1 MLVESSVRRAGEI
14 QRLDDETGQPRRARH
29 VPLSV
34 CILGLWPSRDS
45 RVEERGTTASVA
57 RKISGFVPSSG
68 SAKKKQR
75 VPRVGDKIVIRSS
88 RHVIRRILPIMPATS
103 RDACSIKAPS
113 ARGVRPVRLSRH
125 TSILASGTDRES
137 PKNSFEKLFVASSN
151 FRTVDPLIVTPIIFM
166 IPVGRTGRRG

>member
-1 MLVESSVRRAGEI
+1 MKQVSLGGRVTYRYRFAYWVYGPLVTLVSRNAERPRASREKSPASCHRAD
-14 QRLDDETGQPRRARH
+14 RL
-29 VPLSV
+29 
-34 CILGLWPSRDS
+34 
-45 RVEERGTTASVA
+45 
-57 RKISGFVPSSG
+57 
-68 SAKKKQR
+68 KKKQR